1 MKSNVILLVEDNPSD
16 EALTVRAL
24 TKAGVTNQVVVARDG
39 AEALDYLFC
48 TGVFTER
55 DPSDQPSVVLM
66 DLSLPKVGGL
76 DAIARIRADTNT
88 QLIPVVI
95 LTSSDEER
103 DRLKGYATGANSFV
117 RKPVEF
123 NEFASAVRQIGL
135 YWVILN
141 ELPPANKRAQ
151 DES

>member
-95 LTSSDEER
+95 LTSSDDEK
-103 DRLKGYATGANSFV
+103 DILKTYDHHANCYIT
-117 RKPVEF
+117 KPVELEGF
-123 NEFASAVRQIGL
+123 MEIVRSIEDFWFAIVKLPRVKAV
-135 YWVILN
+135 V
-141 ELPPANKRAQ
+141 
-151 DES
+151 